1 MEDKKK
7 KKRFNIFDWYYRQG
21 KGNDKDD
28 INALKDP
35 SIINFFKLTGSK
47 LGKLISSNLIM
58 VFGNFP
64 LFFILIAM
72 SNILSESSIAPLCQ
86 NWGPLYGASIHDN
99 TQTISALLGAF
110 IPHSTISVINT
121 PTIVFYCLGALLLFT
136 WGPTKTATSYLY
148 RNMMSAEPVF
158 PFSDAIYIIKK
169 NIKQSIIL
177 GIIDA
182 LITCMFAYNIYFLT
196 LNYNASTLNA
206 FMLFLTVAMA
216 ILYSFAI
223 PYAYIMVYTFDLK
236 LTKIIKNSM
245 LFTILGIKRNL
256 VRFGGTIA
264 IIALNLLVFYI
275 LMPLGALLPFIIT
288 FAICDFMSVYSAYPN
303 IIKYML
309 DEEDAQALIEH
320 TPATDETY
328 EE

>member
-1 MEDKKK
+1 
-7 KKRFNIFDWYYRQG
+7 
-21 KGNDKDD
+21 
-28 INALKDP
+28 
-35 SIINFFKLTGSK
+35 
-47 LGKLISSNLIM
+47 
-58 VFGNFP
+58 
-64 LFFILIAM
+64 
-72 SNILSESSIAPLCQ
+72 
-86 NWGPLYGASIHDN
+86 
-99 TQTISALLGAF
+99 
-110 IPHSTISVINT
+110 
-121 PTIVFYCLGALLLFT
+121 
-136 WGPTKTATSYLY
+136 
-148 RNMMSAEPVF
+148 
-158 PFSDAIYIIKK
+158 
-169 NIKQSIIL
+169 
-177 GIIDA
+177 
-182 LITCMFAYNIYFLT
+182 MFAYNIYFLT